1 MPFTGQRV
9 VLGTLVAWTVAIVL
23 VVVLDDA
30 PSRHAKLPE
39 YLRPF
44 RPLGIRVINSI
55 GTLLSTVGLLDRAV
69 SLDPDHLMTAACSK
83 LGRKYPKSHCVLRD
97 AEDEEW
103 HESFHRLTNALQHEA
118 NLTMLGR
125 VVAQGQIMGIL
136 ETRGRLLEE
145 FAKEEEEISNESL
158 STPDFVDPIFIVGLP
173 RTGTT
178 LLSRLLALDPANRA
192 PMLWEYMSPVPK
204 PPCPPPLNA
213 SASDLAAYHQET
225 KVRVAEEQ
233 WKLDQYKSLAP
244 GLDAMHPLQATTP
257 EECIIIM
264 NYVMDSEQV
273 AVTYPIHEYM
283 QWLLKLDSHVK
294 ALKWNRRVL
303 GHLQRDDPHGPRQ
316 WVVKTPYY
324 LAMMDDIRKV
334 YPNAKIIHT
343 HRDPAQS
350 ILSVS
355 SVVAK
360 LHGIVTNDI
369 DLNRIGSRQ
378 AEIHEAMVE
387 KALKVRKRW
396 TEEAEQDGEVESNG
410 GFRVVDMHLEDLQKD
425 PIGTVNSIYK
435 ELFGAELSPE
445 AAGLMKNWLKENP
458 RTKHGTHRPTMQEFG
473 LEGRMNSNIY
483 EAYRRA
489 FGAKGAAPIDNLKE
503 TGQEQPDTSGQKT
516 VGGEL

>member
-1 MPFTGQRV
+1 M
-9 VLGTLVAWTVAIVL
+9 VLVTLVAWTLTIALIIM
-23 VVVLDDA
+23 LDDA

-55 GTLLSTVGLLDRAV
+55 GTVLSIAGLLDRAI
-69 SLDPDHLMTAACSK
+69 SLDPDYLMAAACSK
-83 LGRKYPKSHCVLRD
+83 LGRTYPKAHCVLRN

-103 HESFHRLTNALQHEA
+103 HESFHRLTHALQHAA

-145 FAKEEEEISNESL
+145 FAAKEEEEEESQTL
-158 STPDFVDPIFIVGLP
+158 STADFVDPIFIVGLP

-204 PPCPPPLNA
+204 PPCSPPLNA
-213 SASDLAAYHQET
+213 STLVLEAYHQET
-225 KVRVAEEQ
+225 KARVAEEQ

-244 GLDAMHPLQATTP
+244 GLDAMHPLEATIP

-264 NYVMDSEQV
+264 NYIMDSEQL

-283 QWLLKLDSHVK
+283 QWLLQLDNHVK
-294 ALKWNRRVL
+294 ALEWNRRVL
-303 GHLQRDDPHGPRQ
+303 RYLQRKDPYGPRQ

-324 LAMMDDIRKV
+324 LAMLDDIRKV

-369 DLNRIGSRQ
+369 DLNRIGLQQ
-378 AEIHEAMVE
+378 AEIHETMVNRAM
-387 KALKVRKRW
+387 KVRKEW
-396 TEEAEQDGEVESNG
+396 AEKAEQDGEAKLNG
-410 GFRVVDMHLEDLQKD
+410 DFRVVDIHLSDLQKD
-425 PIGTVNSIYK
+425 PIGTVNRIYK
-435 ELFGAELSPE
+435 ALFNTEISAE
-445 AAGLMKNWLKENP
+445 AADLMENWLQKNP

-473 LEGRMNSNIY
+473 LERRMNSDIY
-483 EAYRRA
+483 DAYRRA
-489 FGAKGAAPIDNLKE
+489 FGAKGAAPMNNLKQ
-503 TGQEQPDTSGQKT
+503 TGQEQASTLGLTSG
-516 VGGEL
+516 GYEL

>member
-1 MPFTGQRV
+1 M
-9 VLGTLVAWTVAIVL
+9 VLGTLVAWTIAIVL

-69 SLDPDHLMTAACSK
+69 SLDPDYLMAAACSK
-83 LGRKYPKSHCVLRD
+83 LGRTYPKSHCVLRD

-145 FAKEEEEISNESL
+145 FAKEEKEISNESL
-158 STPDFVDPIFIVGLP
+158 STADFVDPIFIVGLP

-213 SASDLAAYHQET
+213 SASDLEAYHQET

-244 GLDAMHPLQATTP
+244 GLDAMHPLEATTP

-303 GHLQRDDPHGPRQ
+303 RHLQRDDPHGPRQ

-334 YPNAKIIHT
+334 FPNAKIIHT

-378 AEIHEAMVE
+378 AEIHEVMVE
-387 KALKVRKRW
+387 KALKVRKQW
-396 TEEAEQDGEVESNG
+396 AEEAEQDGEAESNC
-410 GFRVVDMHLEDLQKD
+410 GFRVLDMHLEDLQKD
-425 PIGTVNSIYK
+425 PIGTVNNIYK
-435 ELFGAELSPE
+435 GLFGAELSPE

-473 LEGRMNSNIY
+473 LEGRMNSDIY

-503 TGQEQPDTSGQKT
+503 TGQEQRDTSGQKT
-516 VGGEL
+516 AGDEL